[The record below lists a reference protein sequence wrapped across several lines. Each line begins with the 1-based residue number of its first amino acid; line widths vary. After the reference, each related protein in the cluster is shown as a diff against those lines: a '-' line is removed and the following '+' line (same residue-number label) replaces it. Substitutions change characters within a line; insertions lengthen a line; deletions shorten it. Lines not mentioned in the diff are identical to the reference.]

1 MNLSSPNHIILRP
14 IVTEKSLKDQSFGK
28 YLFQVSL
35 KATKSQITATF
46 KSIFGVTPLAVN
58 TNKIKG
64 KVKTDWKK
72 RHPINKPDVKKAIV
86 TVKKDQKIELLS
98 PSKTK

>member
-14 IVTEKSLKDQSFGK
+14 ITTEKSLLDQSIGK

-35 KATKSQITATF
+35 KATKGQIASAF
-46 KSIFGVTPLAVN
+46 KTIFGIDPITIN

-72 RHPINKPDVKKAIV
+72 RHPIQKPDVKKAII
-86 TVKKDQKIELLS
+86 TIKKDQKIELLS
-98 PSKTK
+98 PKTK